1 MVGAGAKKRRR
12 WNLAGAVL
20 GAFGMLAFAVTFS
33 LTVEDSVP
41 AAFIAASLAWAV
53 VSIAGWCV
61 RRKMRTVRRL
71 RGSKRLL
78 SLGSAGPEEDA
89 PR

>member
-1 MVGAGAKKRRR
+1 VQ
-12 WNLAGAVL
+12 
-20 GAFGMLAFAVTFS
+20 
-33 LTVEDSVP
+33 DSVP

-61 RRKMRTVRRL
+61 RRKMRTARRL
-71 RGSKRLL
+71 RGARNWFHWGRA
-78 SLGSAGPEEDA
+78 GSEEDA